1 MGKPSPEQ
9 IQTALTEAA
18 HLREQGKDDRYLGKT
33 LLNMHYCMGFLEDV
47 LDKADLYLHSGEG
60 ALEHTDLV
68 KAIERARDAMQDPEA
83 GEQGIHP
90 W

>member
-1 MGKPSPEQ
+1 MGKPSSEEMK
-9 IQTALTEAA
+9 IALTEAA
-18 HLREQGKDDRYLGKT
+18 RLREQGKDDKHLGKT
-33 LLNMHYCMGFLEDV
+33 LLSLHYCAGFLEDV

-60 ALEHTDLV
+60 AQEHADLV
-68 KAIERARDAMQDPEA
+68 KSIERAREALQDAEA